1 MIEPMQKNIYIQ
13 WAKQKAKEIDL
24 VYRAY
29 AAPREERFMYED
41 KVKLLREMQT
51 VFPELATK
59 EIEALWRPYFYDAIL
74 NSKDPQ
80 IESLKHNKKKHITWN
95 DTTLIADQL
104 SKFIIDRYNS
114 SNTLDKLVCVMI
126 YTPEDIIEF
135 SKQIGCNLTCF
146 SNKATTIGS
155 VLKSAIEYINSNFDR
170 FGISI
175 DNMICDTKSNG
186 SDTDRPKIFC
196 IKIKLAN
203 IRPELCNSKIGSA
216 SEQIDELEKTGLEN
230 DIEKNIIEEHNMETN
245 ISRYSVTRE
254 STKSQYTRFKEILKD
269 IQPNETYT
277 CTLTQFRDI
286 MCYKDKYTTNSK
298 LCARIKLLVGMYNS
312 DTSNENRV
320 VLNSFNTKD
329 SGNINIGIY
338 SIKNVELEEVAENYT
353 YIVELTYTFRNIFKK
368 PYASISITDTF
379 VGECDNTVIDSIERH
394 AKQIIDNKIWC
405 KGSKNITYSY
415 NILSKKP
422 I

>member
-1 MIEPMQKNIYIQ
+1 MGMIEPTQKNIYTQ
-13 WAKQKAKEIDL
+13 WAKQKANEIDL

-41 KVKLLREMQT
+41 KVKLIREMQT

-59 EIEALWRPYFYDAIL
+59 EIETLWRPYFYDAIL
-74 NSKDPQ
+74 NSKDPL
-80 IESLKHNKKKHITWN
+80 IENLKHDKKKHITWN
-95 DTTLIADQL
+95 DTMLIADRL
-104 SKFIIDRYNS
+104 AKFIIDKYNN
-114 SNTLDKLVCVMI
+114 SNTIDKLVCVMI

-155 VLKSAIEYINSNFDR
+155 VLKAAIEYINSNFDR

-203 IRPELCNSKIGSA
+203 IKPELCNSEVDSTNI
-216 SEQIDELEKTGLEN
+216 QIEEPEET
-230 DIEKNIIEEHNMETN
+230 DIENNIEQANIEKYGAEIDT
-245 ISRYSVTRE
+245 SRYSSVRE
-254 STKSQYTRFKEILKD
+254 STKSQYTRFKEILKN
-269 IQPNETYT
+269 IQPGDTYK

-298 LCARIKLLVGMYNS
+298 LSGRIKLLVGMYNS

-320 VLNSFNTKD
+320 TLNSFND
-329 SGNINIGIY
+329 NGNIDIGVY
-338 SIKNVELEEVAENYT
+338 SIKNSEPEKVIETYT
-353 YIVELTYTFRNIFKK
+353 YIVEITYTMRNIFKK
-368 PYASISITDTF
+368 PYAAISITDTF
-379 VGECDNTVIDSIERH
+379 VGENDESVISNIERH
-394 AKQIIDNKIWC
+394 AKQIIANKIWC